1 MEGSQVSR
9 SIEIHSKA
17 RDYKAQFVDNFEI
30 SLQERLRPGD
40 VIILDK
46 NVFDLYKKSFDHI
59 TPDVMVMLLN
69 ATEEQKSYEQ
79 IAPIIDQLIGKGFR
93 KNNRLIAIGG
103 GITQDVTG
111 FTASILFRGVEW
123 LFFPTTLLAQ
133 GDSCIGSKTSINFG
147 RYKNQL
153 GNFYPP
159 SEVII
164 DLRFLDTLADREI
177 RSGLGEMMHY
187 FILAS
192 EEDFHRIQREYSLSL
207 KDNRL
212 LAGLIARCLEI
223 KKGFIEIDEYDKAER
238 RILNYGH
245 SFGHAIEGI
254 TDYRVPHGIAVS
266 YGMDIANYIS
276 EKLGYISE
284 ELRQEIRDLLA
295 MNWTGIPLGEI
306 DLEAFTNALRK
317 DKKNIG
323 SDVRVI
329 LMRGLGKTF
338 ITSLELNQTTMQWLE
353 TYFKSQ
359 P

>member
-1 MEGSQVSR
+1 MFK
-9 SIEIHSKA
+9 SINIHSKT
-17 RDYKAQFVDNFEI
+17 RDYQAVFVDDFMV
-30 SLQERLRPGD
+30 SLLEKYLPGD

-46 NVFDLYKKSFDHI
+46 NVADLYKKYFDQL
-59 TPDVMVMLLN
+59 PADAKVLLLH

-79 IAPIIDQLIGKGFR
+79 IAPIIDQLIKKGFR

-111 FTASILFRGVEW
+111 FTASILYRGVEW

-147 RYKNQL
+147 HYKNQL

-159 SEVII
+159 SEVLI
-164 DLRFLDTLADREI
+164 DLRFLDTLAEREV

-187 FILAS
+187 FILSSA
-192 EEDFHRIQREYSLSL
+192 EDFHRIQREYSQCWTD
-207 KDNRL
+207 KKV

-266 YGMDIANYIS
+266 YGMDIANFVS
-276 EKLGYISE
+276 AKLGYIPE
-284 ELRQEIRDLLA
+284 ELRQEIRNVLA
-295 MNWTGIPLGEI
+295 ANWTGIPLGEI
-306 DLEAFTNALRK
+306 NLEQFTNALRK
-317 DKKNIG
+317 DKKNVG

-329 LMRGLGKTF
+329 LMKGLGKTF
-338 ITSLELNQTTMQWLE
+338 ITSLDLNPTTLQWLE
-353 TYFKSQ
+353 TYFQSQ
-359 P
+359 H